1 MAPMTISPLARFLI
15 DEFGDWRT
23 AMLVIGIGAWII
35 LLPTVLLVRNPPDEA
50 AVEDA
55 PQAEG
60 AGQPIA
66 KVFRSPQFLVLAFT
80 FFACCTAHSGPIFHM
95 VSYAMYCGVAPMAA
109 VSIYSVEGAAGLGG
123 RIVYGLA
130 ADRFGVKPVL
140 IIGLLIQALVIAAY
154 TMATDLAH
162 FYALAIIFG
171 GTYGGVMPLY
181 AVLAQD
187 YFGAKILG
195 TVLGAASMLSSI
207 GMAFGPLAGGWAFD
221 AFNNYNW
228 LFFGSALVG
237 LAAVLIALAF
247 PPLPG
252 REEEKLQPA

>member
-1 MAPMTISPLARFLI
+1 
-15 DEFGDWRT
+15 
-23 AMLVIGIGAWII
+23 
-35 LLPTVLLVRNPPDEA
+35 
-50 AVEDA
+50 
-55 PQAEG
+55 
-60 AGQPIA
+60 
-66 KVFRSPQFLVLAFT
+66 
-80 FFACCTAHSGPIFHM
+80 
-95 VSYAMYCGVAPMAA
+95 
-109 VSIYSVEGAAGLGG
+109 
-123 RIVYGLA
+123 
-130 ADRFGVKPVL
+130 
-140 IIGLLIQALVIAAY
+140 
-154 TMATDLAH
+154 
-162 FYALAIIFG
+162 
-171 GTYGGVMPLY
+171 MPLY